1 MRETLLCKFFTFITI
16 TNYQLVLEPW
26 QLLAALQVIGPGG
39 PESVAAEA
47 AKIKFDSCMPPVL
60 IRCKSTNKR

>member
-1 MRETLLCKFFTFITI
+1 VRETLLCKFFTFITI

-39 PESVAAEA
+39 PGVMAAEA
-47 AKIKFDSCMPPVL
+47 SKNKI
-60 IRCKSTNKR
+60 